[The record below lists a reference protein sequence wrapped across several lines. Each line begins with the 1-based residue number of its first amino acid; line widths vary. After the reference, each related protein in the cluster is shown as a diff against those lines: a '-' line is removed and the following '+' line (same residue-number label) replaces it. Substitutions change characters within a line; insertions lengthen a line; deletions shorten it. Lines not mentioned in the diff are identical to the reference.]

1 MILLVLLA
9 IQSVFWIGFALPFTW
24 PPGISAT
31 VLLALGRRELKVPA
45 GQAL

>member
-1 MILLVLLA
+1 VILLVLLA

-31 VLLALGRRELKVPA
+31 VLLALGRELKVPA